1 MTFLLSFS
9 PPRLE
14 YICRKHGGIVWHGG
28 ASGHL
33 HAYLPVTR
41 SHGKKA
47 LLSASRKI
55 EVWWRHVARPER
67 PASYGTS
74 CSVPCTYGVTWMSRF
89 LFCCFLVVSLGL
101 EHSKPTRS
109 MYKTNAGNG
118 HDARGSLGL
127 RLMGK
132 NIYIRDAKLPLWQ
145 PLTSTACRPTQRK
158 KITERSSGWLWFS
171 LVWICRW

>member
-1 MTFLLSFS
+1 MSKTW
-9 PPRLE
+9 
-14 YICRKHGGIVWHGG
+14 GIVWHGG

-132 NIYIRDAKLPLWQ
+132 KIIYIRDAKLPLLAAPNIYRLQ
-145 PLTSTACRPTQRK
+145 AHAKEKNYQEGK
-158 KITERSSGWLWFS
+158 RSSGWLWSS
-171 LVWICRW
+171 LVWTCRW

>member
-1 MTFLLSFS
+1 MSKTW
-9 PPRLE
+9 
-14 YICRKHGGIVWHGG
+14 GIVWHGG

-132 NIYIRDAKLPLWQ
+132 KLSTYGMQNYPFWQ

-158 KITERSSGWLWFS
+158 KNYQEGKRSSGWLWSS
-171 LVWICRW
+171 LVWTCRW